1 MIAQPPELEEAL
13 PQPVAHEPARP
24 GAPEKAS
31 GNLKRYVPL
40 LLAVAL
46 VGYVLWRLDLHA
58 LVGAFQRTH
67 YAAYLAFTFV
77 FLMALL
83 TADAFATAY
92 VYSKTVCPA
101 KFSELFVIRG
111 ASYMASVV
119 NHHVGQGWLT
129 YFFSKTYR
137 APLWRV
143 AGATLLVY
151 VTTFGCLFVMG
162 AVALPFNVGRV
173 SWLPITVGV
182 LAVGAVVYAAVIY
195 KAPAFLAERQ
205 TTAPLV
211 AVGLKGHVVA
221 LVYRMPHVFVQFLGT
236 WLPFWFFDVRVPF
249 LDALALIPVIML
261 VQALPITPQ
270 GVGTRDVLALELLAQ
285 YAPGTPEEGKAAI
298 AAATLSWAGALTLVQ
313 VITSLSLM
321 RRAQAM
327 LQRQQ
332 P

>member
-1 MIAQPPELEEAL
+1 
-13 PQPVAHEPARP
+13 
-24 GAPEKAS
+24 
-31 GNLKRYVPL
+31 
-40 LLAVAL
+40 
-46 VGYVLWRLDLHA
+46 LHA
-58 LVGAFQRTH
+58 LAEAFKRTN
-67 YAAYLAFTFV
+67 YAAYVLFTFV

-111 ASYMASVV
+111 ASYMASVI

-129 YFFSKTYR
+129 YFISKTYR

-143 AGATLLVY
+143 AGSTLLVY

-162 AVALPFNVGRV
+162 AVALPFNSKV
-173 SWLPITVGV
+173 SWLPVTVGL
-182 LAVGAVVYAAVIY
+182 LAVGAVFYAAVIF
-195 KAPAFLAERQ
+195 KAPKFLADRQ
-205 TTAPLV
+205 ATAPLV
-211 AVGLKGHVVA
+211 AVGLKGHAVA
-221 LVYRMPHVFVQFLGT
+221 LLYRMPHVFVQFLGT
-236 WLPFWFFDVRVPF
+236 WLPFWFFGVKVPF

-270 GVGTRDVLALELLAQ
+270 GVGTRDVLALELLSQ

-298 AAATLSWAGALTLVQ
+298 AAATLSWAATLTLVQ
-313 VITSLSLM
+313 VITSLGLL
-321 RRAQAM
+321 RKAQAM
-327 LQRQQ
+327 LNRQQ